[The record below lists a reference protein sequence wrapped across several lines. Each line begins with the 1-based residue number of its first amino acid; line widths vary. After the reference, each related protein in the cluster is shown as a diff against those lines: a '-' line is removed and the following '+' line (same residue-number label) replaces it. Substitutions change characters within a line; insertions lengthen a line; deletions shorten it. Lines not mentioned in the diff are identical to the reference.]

1 MISIKSEREI
11 ELMKIA
17 GRIVSETHKY
27 LQDFIKPGITTREI
41 DDLALNFIESKGA
54 RAACKGY
61 EGFPGAICISVN
73 DEVVHG
79 IRSDRKLKE
88 GDIVTLDI
96 VVEYKGYHGD
106 SAWTYPVGK
115 ISKEDEY
122 LLEHTEAS
130 LYEGIKQVKVGAKIG
145 DVSNAV
151 YEYATKHK
159 LGVVRELTGHGIG
172 RDMHEAPD
180 VPNYGNKNTGITLK
194 EGMAIA
200 IEPMLNYGKRHVGI
214 LEDGW
219 TIVTRDGSNSAHF
232 EHTVILT
239 KDGVIITT
247 ERI

>member
-115 ISKEDEY
+115 ISKEDQY

-239 KDGVIITT
+239 KDGVVITT
-247 ERI
+247 ERL

>member
-41 DDLALNFIESKGA
+41 DDLALNFIESQGG

-115 ISKEDEY
+115 ISKEDQY

-159 LGVVRELTGHGIG
+159 LGVVRELT
-172 RDMHEAPD
+172 
-180 VPNYGNKNTGITLK
+180 
-194 EGMAIA
+194 
-200 IEPMLNYGKRHVGI
+200 
-214 LEDGW
+214 
-219 TIVTRDGSNSAHF
+219 
-232 EHTVILT
+232 
-239 KDGVIITT
+239 
-247 ERI
+247 

>member
-115 ISKEDEY
+115 ISKEDQY

-200 IEPMLNYGKRHVGI
+200 IEPMLNYGK
-214 LEDGW
+214 
-219 TIVTRDGSNSAHF
+219 
-232 EHTVILT
+232 
-239 KDGVIITT
+239 
-247 ERI
+247 

>member
-115 ISKEDEY
+115 ISKEDQY

-200 IEPMLNYGKRHVGI
+200 IEPMLNYGKRHVAI

-247 ERI
+247 ERL

>member
-41 DDLALNFIESKGA
+41 DDLALNFIESKGG

-115 ISKEDEY
+115 ISKEDQY

-145 DVSNAV
+145 DISNAV

-247 ERI
+247 ERL

>member
-41 DDLALNFIESKGA
+41 DDLALNFIESQGG

-115 ISKEDEY
+115 ISKEDQY

-200 IEPMLNYGKRHVGI
+200 IEPMLNYGKRHVAI

-239 KDGVIITT
+239 KDGVVITT
-247 ERI
+247 ERL

>member
-41 DDLALNFIESKGA
+41 DDLALNFIESKGG

-115 ISKEDEY
+115 ISKEDQY

-247 ERI
+247 ERL

>member
-27 LQDFIKPGITTREI
+27 LQDFIKPGLTTREI

-115 ISKEDEY
+115 ISKEDQY

-200 IEPMLNYGKRHVGI
+200 IEPMLNYGKRHVAI

-239 KDGVIITT
+239 KDGVVITT
-247 ERI
+247 ERL

>member
-1 MISIKSEREI
+1 MINIKSEREI

-115 ISKEDEY
+115 ISKEDQY

-200 IEPMLNYGKRHVGI
+200 IEPMLNYGKRHVAI

-239 KDGVIITT
+239 KDGVVITT
-247 ERI
+247 ERL

>member
-115 ISKEDEY
+115 ISKEDQY

-200 IEPMLNYGKRHVGI
+200 IEPMLNYGKRHVAI

-239 KDGVIITT
+239 KNGVIITT
-247 ERI
+247 ERL

>member
-115 ISKEDEY
+115 ISKEDQY

-247 ERI
+247 ERL

>member
-17 GRIVSETHKY
+17 GGIVSETHKY

-115 ISKEDEY
+115 ISKEDQY

-200 IEPMLNYGKRHVGI
+200 IEPMLNYGKRHVAI

-247 ERI
+247 ERL

>member
-115 ISKEDEY
+115 ISKEDLY

-200 IEPMLNYGKRHVGI
+200 IEPMLNYGKRHVAI

-239 KDGVIITT
+239 KDGVVITT
-247 ERI
+247 ERL

>member
-115 ISKEDEY
+115 ISKEDQY

-145 DVSNAV
+145 DISNAV

-247 ERI
+247 ERL

>member
-115 ISKEDEY
+115 ISKEDQY

-200 IEPMLNYGKRHVGI
+200 IEPMLNYGKRHVAI

-239 KDGVIITT
+239 KDGVVITT
-247 ERI
+247 ERL

>member
-115 ISKEDEY
+115 IGKEDQY

-194 EGMAIA
+194 EGLAIA
-200 IEPMLNYGKRHVGI
+200 IEPMLNYGKRHVAI

-239 KDGVIITT
+239 
-247 ERI
+247 